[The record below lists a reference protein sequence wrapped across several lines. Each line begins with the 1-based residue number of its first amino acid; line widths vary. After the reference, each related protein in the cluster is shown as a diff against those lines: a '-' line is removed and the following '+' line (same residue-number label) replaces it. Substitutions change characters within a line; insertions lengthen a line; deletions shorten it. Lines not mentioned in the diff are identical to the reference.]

1 MFSPLVKEQ
10 FWVYSRNNM
19 ATLKSPKT
27 VEVNLLPSDDLEGR
41 PGGKFLKWALSWGK
55 RIVITV
61 EAVVILAFLSRFW
74 LDTTVADLTEQI
86 TQKKNVLDASANFE
100 KKFRAT
106 QMRIDQAKKIE
117 KQVSLLSVLDKAR
130 ALIPTTVTVSAI
142 ALTNSQV
149 SLTGVA
155 DEQSLALLVSAFK
168 KSADFTDLTVEKIS
182 KVGQGATIDFSM
194 KATYVWQ

>member
-1 MFSPLVKEQ
+1 
-10 FWVYSRNNM
+10 M
-19 ATLKSPKT
+19 AIKKSPKT
-27 VEVNLLPSDDLEGR
+27 VEVNLLPSDNLEGR
-41 PGGKFLKWALSWGK
+41 PGGKFLTWALSWGK

-61 EAVVILAFLSRFW
+61 EAIVILAFLSRFW
-74 LDTTVADLTEQI
+74 LDTVVADLSEQI
-86 TQKKNVLDASANFE
+86 NNKKNVVVASSNFE

-106 QMRIDQAKKIE
+106 QQRIEEAKKIE

-130 ALIPTTVTVSAI
+130 ALFPATVTVSSI

-149 SLTGVA
+149 ALSAAA
-155 DEQSLALLVSAFK
+155 DEGSLALLVSAFK

-194 KATYVWQ
+194 KATYIWQ